1 MYGESQ
7 TSSQETFLRKQ
18 KNKKTLSIN
27 LCDALDVWF
36 CPDSGGMPS

>member
-7 TSSQETFLRKQ
+7 TSSQETFLRKR
-18 KNKKTLSIN
+18 KTTLSIN